1 MGNIMAEN
9 QQEFNHIVR
18 IANADIDG
26 NRQVLLGL
34 QKIKGVSFMLANA
47 FCVVASV
54 DKTKKIGY
62 LSADEVSK
70 LDSLMK
76 NKKQDQLPAWLLNRR
91 KDYETG
97 DDLHYFGADLSFLK
111 ETDLRREK
119 KIKSYKGIR
128 HMHGLPVRGQRTRS
142 NFRPNKK
149 KVQSI
154 KRGAQKQQAQQQKA
168 KGKKK

>member
-1 MGNIMAEN
+1 MAED
-9 QQEFNHIVR
+9 QEFNHIVR

-34 QKIKGVSFMLANA
+34 QKIKGVSFMIANA
-47 FCVVASV
+47 FCVVTKV

-62 LSADEVSK
+62 LTPDEISK
-70 LDSLMK
+70 LDTIAKS
-76 NKKQDQLPAWLLNRR
+76 KKQDKLPTWLLNRR

-97 DDLHYFGADLSFLK
+97 EDLHYFGADLTFLK

-154 KRGAQKQQAQQQKA
+154 KRGAQKKQVQQQKA
-168 KGKKK
+168 KAKKK